1 MSKYYFAVKDGTVN
15 AETGEKGEA
24 GMVVK
29 TTDAMTAD
37 DMIRM
42 LEYKL
47 PCYKGRI
54 REIAK
59 EEYERE
65 YGEEE

>member
-1 MSKYYFAVKDGTVN
+1 MTFYFAIKDGAVN
-15 AETGEKGEA
+15 AETGEKDEA

-29 TTDAMTAD
+29 TTDAMTAGE
-37 DMIRM
+37 MIRM
-42 LEYKL
+42 LECKL

-54 REIAK
+54 REITK

-65 YGEEE
+65 YEQS

>member
-1 MSKYYFAVKDGTVN
+1 MTFYFAIKDGAVN
-15 AETGEKGEA
+15 AETGEKDDA

-29 TTDAMTAD
+29 TTDAMTAGE
-37 DMIRM
+37 MIQM

-54 REIAK
+54 REITK